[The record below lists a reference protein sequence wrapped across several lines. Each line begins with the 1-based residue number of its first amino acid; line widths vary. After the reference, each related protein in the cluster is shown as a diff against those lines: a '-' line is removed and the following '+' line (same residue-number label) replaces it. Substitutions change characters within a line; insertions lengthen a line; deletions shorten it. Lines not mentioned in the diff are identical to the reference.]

1 MSVPSAIPAAVI
13 RYGVDV
19 ALPARQTLTAGPVTA
34 VLENAD
40 LRYVYFGDT
49 QLVLRLYMAVRDRNW
64 STIPATFTDF
74 RIENQGD
81 AFSVHFSAEHISADV
96 DFAWSGSIEGSTD
109 GTIIYRMDGAPRK
122 IFLKNR
128 IGFCVLH
135 PMSVAGLPA
144 TVVTPE
150 GTQEGEFP
158 VNIAPDQPFIDMIS
172 ISHPAGP
179 DGRVTIEF
187 EGDLFEVEDQ
197 RNWTDA
203 SFKTY
208 GTPLRYPY
216 PVEVTPETRI
226 TQSIT
231 ITVSG
236 QPVIGASGG
245 TTADATL
252 DLNDRKPLPPIG
264 FGAGKK
270 SLPTGAGL
278 ESFKALKA
286 AHLWIDLDLS
296 DDGWRERLSNAA
308 ASATELGVPID
319 LAVVAGENERSWDDL
334 TAALKESA
342 IRVGRLFA
350 FPPVNYP
357 IVFPR
362 SDLATHPET
371 VAAARSAFER
381 AGIAAA
387 IGGGTR
393 AYFTELNRATGF
405 LPVDQLD
412 TVTYT
417 INAEVHASDNL
428 SVIETLAAQG
438 ETVRSARAIVGERE
452 LVVGPVTLKPP
463 YNPNATSA
471 PPPAG
476 PDELPE
482 PVDSRQLSLLAA
494 SWTLGSVHQLSDA
507 GADAL
512 TYFDLVG
519 WRGLREKDAEL
530 SRRDLFPS
538 QPGQHFPLYHIFA
551 ALADFAGGEVI
562 GVSLADGLQT
572 EALAVRKGDR
582 VRILIGGFNEVE
594 RQISVST
601 EVLRDLSIRLLDET
615 TYTEASTDSTFFT
628 AGKGTEIEAPDGVI
642 ALTLKPFAVA
652 CVDGIVK
659 T

>member
-1 MSVPSAIPAAVI
+1 M
-13 RYGVDV
+13 RFGVDRD
-19 ALPARQTLTAGPVTA
+19 LPSRRTLTAGPVTA

-64 STIPATFTDF
+64 STIPAIFTDF
-74 RIENQGD
+74 TVDDRGD
-81 AFSVHFSAEHISADV
+81 AFSVRFSAEHISADV
-96 DFAWSGSIEGSTD
+96 DFAWSGSIEGSAD
-109 GTIIYRMDGAPRK
+109 GTIVYRMDGAPRK
-122 IFLKNR
+122 SFLKNR

-150 GTQEGEFP
+150 GTSEGEFP

-179 DGRVTIEF
+179 NGRVTIEF

-216 PVEVTPETRI
+216 PVEVTPDSRI
-226 TQSIT
+226 NQAIT
-231 ITVSG
+231 IRVSG
-236 QPVIGASGG
+236 EPVRAASGG
-245 TTADATL
+245 PSADVTL
-252 DLNDRKPLPPIG
+252 DLNSRKPLPPIG

-278 ESFKALKA
+278 ESYKALNA

-296 DDGWRERLSNAA
+296 DDGWLERLGNAA
-308 ASATELGVPID
+308 ASASALGVPLD
-319 LAVVAGENERSWDDL
+319 LAVVAGDNASSWDDL
-334 TAALKESA
+334 TTAIKESGVS
-342 IRVGRLFA
+342 VGRLFV
-350 FPPVNYP
+350 FPPVSYP

-371 VAAARSAFER
+371 VAATRSAFEK
-381 AGIAAA
+381 AGITAK

-393 AYFTELNRATGF
+393 AYFTELNRATSF

-452 LVVGPVTLKPP
+452 LAVGPMTLKPP

-471 PPPAG
+471 PPPAR
-476 PDELPE
+476 PDELPD
-482 PVDSRQLSLLAA
+482 PVDPRQLSLLAA
-494 SWTLGSVHQLSDA
+494 SWTLGSIHQLADA
-507 GADAL
+507 GADVL

-519 WRGLREKDAEL
+519 WRGLREKDADL

-538 QPGQHFPLYHIFA
+538 NPGQHFPLYHIFA
-551 ALADFAGGEVI
+551 ALADFAGGEVL

-582 VRILIGGFNEVE
+582 VRMLIGGFNEDE
-594 RQISVST
+594 RQVTVSIGSLQN
-601 EVLRDLSIRLLDET
+601 VRIRLLDES
-615 TYTEASTDSTFFT
+615 TYAAASSDPAFFT
-628 AGKGTEIEAPDGVI
+628 RGDGASISAAEGTVAF
-642 ALTLKPFAVA
+642 TLKPFAIA
-652 CVDGIVK
+652 CIDGVV
-659 T
+659 TS